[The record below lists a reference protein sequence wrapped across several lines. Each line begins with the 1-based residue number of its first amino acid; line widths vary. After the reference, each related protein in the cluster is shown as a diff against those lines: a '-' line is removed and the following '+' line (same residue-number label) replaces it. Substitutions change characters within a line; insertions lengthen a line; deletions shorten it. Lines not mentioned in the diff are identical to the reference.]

1 MSPYEAAKEAVEAE
15 RTIPDRSYCRPHDND
30 TNDPA
35 FRRCWLVPGHQCD
48 CMAEDEARSL
58 ISLFDRLRATT
69 SAEVAAIVDGNGKS
83 HVIQAEYVVFAL
95 EKERQ
100 SGWPVG
106 LEYPEGDLKI
116 DDFATWDADV
126 NVRIDPSPKPGKYAP
141 PPRREWEWRPR
152 EWRPRKGRR

>member
-35 FRRCWLVPGHQCD
+35 FRRCWLLPGHQCE

-58 ISLFDRLRATT
+58 ISLLDRLKATT
-69 SAEVAAIVDGNGKS
+69 SADVAVIVDGNGKS
-83 HVIQAEYVVFAL
+83 HVIHAEYVVFAMKKL
-95 EKERQ
+95 DLGP
-100 SGWPVG
+100 SVG
-106 LEYPEGDLKI
+106 DPRM

-126 NVRIDPSPKPGKYAP
+126 NVRMDPSPKPGKYAP
-141 PPRREWEWRPR
+141 PSRREWEWQ
-152 EWRPRKGRR
+152 PRKGRR